1 MKRYIFLAFALALL
15 LCGCTGNE
23 PVPTTLPTAAPT
35 IATEAPVWEPYSGS
49 SRNYIYFHTE
59 ERDLKWEEDVIY
71 FADNYLE
78 YYPLLTHFPSRIEID
93 TEVEYSD
100 KFYDPELRRQFIDQ
114 INGLIPQ
121 IPELTDKEIL
131 YTLQRMLA
139 QLKDAHTSLN
149 IEWEN
154 LYPIGF
160 QEFEEEGEQVFYVTL
175 APEKYEHI
183 LMHTLSGINGVPLAE
198 VIERLRPYIS
208 TENEY
213 CLMHSI
219 SGGSSFGLLSN
230 RDLLDIVGITDG
242 TTAVYN
248 LINSRGR
255 AIDIEIDSYPAE
267 DAVALDFCG
276 HTHPGA
282 YPEIYGEDLPNY
294 FYRWTETDRMMYVR
308 VNEFVSDYSY
318 TFYDLGNDVI
328 RELRDH
334 GGAKKLVVDLRR
346 NPGGYVFEGYVEFIS
361 ALGRMDYES
370 LYVLIDEGTFSG
382 GVLMATKIKKQFP
395 EAILAG
401 TPAGQPPNFFAK
413 NDDTEYVL
421 PNSGVICRMPQ
432 AYLLNMEDYPYDALM
447 PDLPVSPT
455 VTDYIY
461 CFDTILE
468 TVKAQ

>member
-1 MKRYIFLAFALALL
+1 MKRYIFLVFTLALL

-23 PVPTTLPTAAPT
+23 PVPTTLPTVAPT

-100 KFYDPELRRQFIDQ
+100 KFYNPELRRQFIDQ

-183 LMHTLSGINGVPLAE
+183 LMHTLSGINQE
-198 VIERLRPYIS
+198 V
-208 TENEY
+208 
-213 CLMHSI
+213 
-219 SGGSSFGLLSN
+219 LL
-230 RDLLDIVGITDG
+230 VE
-242 TTAVYN
+242 V
-248 LINSRGR
+248 
-255 AIDIEIDSYPAE
+255 
-267 DAVALDFCG
+267 
-276 HTHPGA
+276 
-282 YPEIYGEDLPNY
+282 
-294 FYRWTETDRMMYVR
+294 
-308 VNEFVSDYSY
+308 
-318 TFYDLGNDVI
+318 YDLCRGVSAN
-328 RELRDH
+328 
-334 GGAKKLVVDLRR
+334 GGL
-346 NPGGYVFEGYVEFIS
+346 
-361 ALGRMDYES
+361 
-370 LYVLIDEGTFSG
+370 
-382 GVLMATKIKKQFP
+382 
-395 EAILAG
+395 
-401 TPAGQPPNFFAK
+401 
-413 NDDTEYVL
+413 
-421 PNSGVICRMPQ
+421 CRG
-432 AYLLNMEDYPYDALM
+432 
-447 PDLPVSPT
+447 
-455 VTDYIY
+455 
-461 CFDTILE
+461 
-468 TVKAQ
+468 